1 MKPFL
6 GKVSLMCGLT
16 MVYCCKISQ
25 HSFLSCPVYV
35 LVIGQIV
42 SGVLVGGRILNFSRE
57 AKKLL
62 LGIINF
68 SRGSC

>member
-1 MKPFL
+1 MKMKPFL

-25 HSFLSCPVYV
+25 HSCPVYV
-35 LVIGQIV
+35 LVIGQNVGGI
-42 SGVLVGGRILNFSRE
+42 LVGGRIFNFSRE
-57 AKKLL
+57 AKKRF